1 MRLKFRAAAAFV
13 VLASFAA
20 APALAQQT
28 ESAGAPVTHEAA
40 GGSDPEGSGGHHL
53 REPRGGWSFAGATGV
68 HDRAA
73 MQRGYRVYKEV
84 CSSCHGMKLI
94 SFRNLGQPN
103 APFYDERFPNPN
115 DNPLVKKIAAEYL
128 MPAIDSETGDAITQP
143 GKASDRFPS
152 PYANEAA
159 ARGANGGALPPDL
172 SVISKARHGGASYV
186 YSLLMGFHEPP
197 AGLKVNP
204 GQHYN
209 VYFPGDTKAQ
219 WSGDPRRAPQGGFLA
234 MAPPLTKAGLVEYE
248 DGTPATIDQM
258 AQDVATFLDWA
269 SDPKAETRK
278 QMGLAVIAYLGILA
292 LLVYISYRN
301 IWRKVEH

>member
-1 MRLKFRAAAAFV
+1 MRLTKRLVVGFALLTALVAAP
-13 VLASFAA
+13 VLA
-20 APALAQQT
+20 Q
-28 ESAGAPVTHEAA
+28 ETHEAA
-40 GGSDPEGSGGHHL
+40 GGAGEAAGGHHL
-53 REPRGGWSFAGATGV
+53 REPAGGWTFAGATGA

-84 CSSCHGMKLI
+84 CASCHGMKLV

-103 APFYDERFPNPN
+103 APFFDERYPNPN

-128 MPAIDSETGDAITQP
+128 IPSIDSETGDAITIP
-143 GKASDRFPS
+143 GKPVDRFPS

-172 SVISKARHGGASYV
+172 SVITKARHGGASYV
-186 YSLLMGFHEPP
+186 YSLLTGFHEPP

-209 VYFPGDTKAQ
+209 SYFAGDTKSQ
-219 WSGDPRRAPQGGFLA
+219 WGGDPRHAPPGGFLA
-234 MAPPLTKAGLVEYE
+234 MAPPLTKTGQVDYE
-248 DGTPATIDQM
+248 DGTQASVDQM
-258 AQDVATFLDWA
+258 AQDVATFLDWIG
-269 SDPKAETRK
+269 DPKAETRK
-278 QMGLAVIAYLGILA
+278 QMGLAVLGYLAILA
-292 LLVYISYRN
+292 LLIYISYRN